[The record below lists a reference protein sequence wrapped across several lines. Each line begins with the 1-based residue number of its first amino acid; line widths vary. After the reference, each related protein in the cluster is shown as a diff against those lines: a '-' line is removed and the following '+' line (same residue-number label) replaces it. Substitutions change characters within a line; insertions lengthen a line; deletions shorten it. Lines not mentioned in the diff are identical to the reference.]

1 MSLINLLYKITP
13 SWIQERLKQN
23 LNKSGVERYAKNTA
37 WALAAKVL
45 SVIISFFVTIYLV
58 RYLGPEHYGNL
69 SYAVSFVGIFSVIS
83 TLGIDNVLYRELIMY
98 PEKRNEYLGTAFILK
113 LAAGTLATIATVIGA
128 LFFSTDDVSKL
139 IILILSGT
147 FIFNAFYVVIYEF
160 QANVEQKYPSLVSLA
175 VVLILNILKV
185 CVIAFDQGII
195 YIGAVLLL
203 ESILYAILFAY
214 IRSIRY
220 GKLSSWSF
228 DKSTAIS
235 ILKDSWPFIFIA
247 LFASIYARI
256 DQVMLKHLID
266 SSAVGLYDAAVRIAE
281 VWLFVPGIIASSLFP
296 AILNAKKTSIY
307 EYKKRLIFLTILLI
321 IIAFIVAGLST
332 IISKTLIILLYGPDF
347 LASAAIFSIY
357 IWSGIFVSIS
367 VVLHYFLLAENKR
380 KLIFLSSLGTMILN
394 VCLNIILIPTL
405 GITGAAWATLISYAI
420 LILPMF
426 LILKIK

>member
-1 MSLINLLYKITP
+1 MSLTNLFYKITP
-13 SWIQERLKQN
+13 SWVQERLKAN
-23 LNKSGVERYAKNTA
+23 INKSGIKRYAKNTA
-37 WALAAKVL
+37 WALVAKIL

-113 LAAGTLATIATVIGA
+113 LTAGILATISTILGA
-128 LFFSTDDVSKL
+128 LFLSTDDVSKL

-175 VVLILNILKV
+175 VVIILNILKIG
-185 CVIAFDQGII
+185 VIVFDQGII
-195 YIGAVLLL
+195 YIGFVLLL
-203 ESILYAILFAY
+203 ESILYAALFAY
-214 IRSIRY
+214 IRTKRY
-220 GKLSSWSF
+220 GKISSWSF
-228 DKSTAIS
+228 NKGTATN
-235 ILKDSWPFIFIA
+235 ILRDSWPFIFIA

-281 VWLFVPGIIASSLFP
+281 VWLFLPGIIASSLFP
-296 AILNAKKTSIY
+296 AIINAKNSSIR

-332 IISKTLIILLYGPDF
+332 IISKTLIVLLYGPDF

-380 KLIFLSSLGTMILN
+380 RLIFLSSLGTMILN
-394 VCLNIILIPTL
+394 VSLNIVLIPIL

-420 LILPMF
+420 LILPIF
-426 LILKIK
+426 LILKLK